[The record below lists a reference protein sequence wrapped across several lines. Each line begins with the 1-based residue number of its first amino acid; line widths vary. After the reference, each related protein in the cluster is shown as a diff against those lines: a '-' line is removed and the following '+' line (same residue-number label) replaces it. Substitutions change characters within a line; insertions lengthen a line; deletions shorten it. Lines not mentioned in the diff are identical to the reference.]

1 MQEIILSSEDKIKNF
16 KNTKKRY
23 LVEDLDLNEKII

>member
-1 MQEIILSSEDKIKNF
+1 MKEIILNSEEKIKNF

-23 LVEDLDLNEKII
+23 LVDELDLNEKII